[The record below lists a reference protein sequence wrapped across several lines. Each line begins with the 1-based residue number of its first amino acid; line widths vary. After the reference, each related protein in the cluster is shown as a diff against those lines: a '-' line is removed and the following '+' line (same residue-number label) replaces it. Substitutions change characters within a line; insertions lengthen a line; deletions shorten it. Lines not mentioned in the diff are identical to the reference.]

1 MRGSLSIF
9 VLTIVVALIISA
21 EPAFAQESL
30 ASVGAYS
37 SNGFAGGVFV
47 RAICDL
53 YSLVQGSFGG
63 LLMSASALCALV
75 AAAMGNKSQFI
86 AVVVVGVGA
95 FALSSGVSLYFGT
108 FNC

>member
-1 MRGSLSIF
+1 MIF
-9 VLTIVVALIISA
+9 SA
-21 EPAFAQESL
+21 EPVFAQESL

-37 SNGFAGGVFV
+37 SKGFADGVFV
-47 RAICDL
+47 DAICDM
-53 YSLVQGSFGG
+53 YNLVQGSLGG

-75 AAAMGNKSQFI
+75 AAAMGNKSQFM
-86 AVVVVGVGA
+86 AVIVVGVGA

>member
-1 MRGSLSIF
+1 MRGNTILYFLALLI
-9 VLTIVVALIISA
+9 LTVGITDSTSA
-21 EPAFAQESL
+21 QGL
-30 ASVGAYS
+30 AEVGAYS

-47 RAICDL
+47 RAICDM
-53 YSLVQGSFGG
+53 YELVQGSFGG

-86 AVVVVGVGA
+86 AVIVVGVGA